1 MDVFAGHALATIG
14 LFISIIVGV
23 FQIIQYFHQRTARKE
38 SSMDKFVKADGI
50 QAELAVIRTA
60 IIRIDIKLETHDEK
74 LSTLASQNAVC
85 INQHENTED
94 DMRASLRALELIVAK
109 IERINE

>member
-1 MDVFAGHALATIG
+1 MDMLG
-14 LFISIIVGV
+14 LFGLIISVIVAGL
-23 FQIIQYFHQRTARKE
+23 QIMQYFHGRTLQKE
-38 SSMDKFVKADGI
+38 SSMEKFVKADGI
-50 QAELAVIRTA
+50 QAELSVIRSA
-60 IIRIDIKLETHDEK
+60 IIRIDNKLEVHDDK

-94 DMRASLRALELIVAK
+94 DMKASLRALEAIVAK